1 MAGEEKLS
9 VSDKLLLAAFQ
20 LEESGTR
27 PFSAEDL
34 VVAAWRMFPDTF
46 GLSGYRDDVGRL
58 CYPDSNRVFAEVMGS
73 KPIRKRGLLVKVGN
87 KIYELTEA
95 GRDLARR
102 LSKKGAE
109 NSVPKAALGRK
120 IEEHL
125 KRLLISRA
133 VEKIRNNR
141 TEDLTFYD
149 ACAFW
154 GINPMSSAIQLE
166 GQIANLEGIM
176 QSARTAVGES
186 MATFGHGGQAFGA
199 QDLDSLMEAHK
210 LLLEKF
216 RMELDVIRRRK
227 DERRL

>member
-1 MAGEEKLS
+1 MAGQEKLS

-46 GLSGYRDDVGRL
+46 GLSGYRDGAGRL
-58 CYPDSNRVFAEVMGS
+58 CYPDSNRVFAEIMGS
-73 KPIRKRGLLVKVGN
+73 KPIRNRGLLIKVGS

-102 LSKKGAE
+102 LSNQGAAG
-109 NSVPKAALGRK
+109 SIRKAALGRK
-120 IEEHL
+120 VEEHL
-125 KRLLISRA
+125 KKLLASRA

-141 TEDLTFYD
+141 IEDLTFYD

-166 GQIANLEGIM
+166 GQIANLEKIM
-176 QSARTAVGES
+176 QSARTAVRENI
-186 MATFGHGGQAFGA
+186 ATFGHGGQAFGA
-199 QDLDSLMEAHK
+199 QDLDSLMDVHK
-210 LLLEKF
+210 LLLAKF
-216 RMELDVIRRRK
+216 RPELEVIRRRK
-227 DERRL
+227 DERRV